1 MASLTRGVVSQNPK
15 LIKDTPPCH
24 PPYTKNIKKMKK
36 EEDSDVLLS
45 VQKSEELIFAYE
57 LQDDFDTHR

>member
-15 LIKDTPPCH
+15 LIKHTPLPSPIH
-24 PPYTKNIKKMKK
+24 QEHKENEKK
-36 EEDSDVLLS
+36 EDSDVLLS